1 MFPGRGG
8 NRTAVRKYTEVSM
21 PMLAGGVDSTHV
33 SYTKNE
39 GVELNPIYNGVESIL
54 ILLVAIICWKWN

>member
-1 MFPGRGG
+1 
-8 NRTAVRKYTEVSM
+8 M

-33 SYTKNE
+33 GYTKNE